1 MGHGM
6 RQWIE
11 KNKPYFPAEFFI
23 GGFVF
28 DLVTLSRIDEG
39 FQLIQQFVYLL
50 VIGFLL
56 IFEKSQRVERWFST
70 GFLQKIWVYRYEV
83 IHFLLGS
90 LLSVYTIFYFKS
102 ASIWNSFLFIGGL
115 SALMVLNE
123 FEKIKGLGGLIRFSM
138 FSLCSCSYFIYL
150 VPIVWQHLGFFTF
163 VFSLILS
170 GVFYYCFFYLVSR
183 YQHITSKQLF
193 IEVLVPGIT
202 VHALFLILYVIKF
215 IPPIPLSVEKMGVY
229 HQINK
234 QQDQYVLQYD
244 RPWWL
249 FWQKGAQTF
258 VAAPEDKI
266 HCFVSIFAPSFFR
279 EQVKMEWFL
288 QTKNGWQ
295 KTDSIPFQI
304 SGGRDQGFR
313 GYTVKSRFDAGE
325 WQVRVV
331 TSDDREMGRIY
342 FSVSKQDLDPAREL
356 KTELF

>member
-1 MGHGM
+1 MK
-6 RQWIE
+6 QWIE

-28 DLVTLSRIDEG
+28 DLVTLSRIDEN
-39 FQLIQQFVYLL
+39 FQLIQQFVYLV

-56 IFEKSQRVERWFST
+56 IFEKSQRVEKWFST
-70 GFLQKIWVYRYEV
+70 GILNKVWIYRYEV

-102 ASIWNSFLFIGGL
+102 ASIWSSFIFIGAL

-123 FEKIKGLGGLIRFSM
+123 FEKIKGLGGFLRFSM

-150 VPIVWQHLGFFTF
+150 VPIVWQHLGFFPF

-170 GVFYYCFFYLVSR
+170 GIFYYCFFYLISKNQNVTSR
-183 YQHITSKQLF
+183 QLF
-193 IEVLVPGIT
+193 VEVLTPGII
-202 VHALFLILYVIKF
+202 VHVLFLVLYVVRF

-229 HQINK
+229 HQISK

-266 HCFVSIFAPSFFR
+266 HCFVSIFAPSFFS
-279 EQVKMEWFL
+279 EQVKMEWYL
-288 QTKNGWQ
+288 ETPRGWQ
-295 KTDSIPFQI
+295 KTDAIPFQI

-331 TSDDREMGRIY
+331 TSDDREMGRI
-342 FSVSKQDLDPAREL
+342 FFTVQKQELDPAREF
-356 KTELF
+356 KTDLY